1 MSEIGEQVRWGILG
15 TAGIAESAFL
25 PALRETG
32 DGVAVAVGSR
42 DLERGRSWAA
52 EQIVARAVQGYGA
65 VIDDP
70 DVEAV
75 YIPLP
80 NGLHAD
86 WTIAALEA
94 GKTVLCE
101 KPLCGTVEDTE
112 RVLAAARSAAGSL
125 WEAFVFPFHEQMDR
139 VRAMLAGGT
148 IGEVREIAVAV
159 PLHAGR
165 PGQHPTA
172 SPTWPG
178 ARSRTS
184 AAIRSA
190 WRACCSMPS
199 RISRGRSPTPS
210 GRPTAPTRRC
220 GARCLPRRSAAGV
233 LVRLPQRIRHAHPR
247 PGHRGRDPH
256 DGPVPSRPRATR
268 STIVRDGKTER
279 QPATTSGE
287 MSFTPAIR
295 HIHRVVR
302 GLEEPRHL
310 AVDEA
315 MGNAKAIAALLDSAR
330 TRVED
335 RRRSTR
341 TRTEQVCGLVPFGYP
356 ASPVSCR
363 SADVGETDQR

>member
-25 PALRETG
+25 PALRESG

-42 DLERGRSWAA
+42 DLERGRAWAA
-52 EQIVARAVQGYGA
+52 EQLVAGAVQGYDA
-65 VIDDP
+65 VIADP

-125 WEAFVFPFHEQMDR
+125 WEAFVFPFHEQMDL
-139 VRAMLAGGT
+139 VRGMLADGT
-148 IGEVREIAVAV
+148 IGEVREIQSRFHFILDDPADIRLFAD
-159 PLHAGR
+159 LAGGSIQDVGCYPIR
-165 PGQHPTA
+165 L
-172 SPTWPG
+172 
-178 ARSRTS
+178 ARLLFDAEPDPSRTIADAEWTS
-184 AAIRSA
+184 DGADTEMWGALVFPGDRRLVFSCGFRSGYDTLTRVLGTEGEIR
-190 WRACCSMPS
+190 M
-199 RISRGRSPTPS
+199 
-210 GRPTAPTRRC
+210 TAPF
-220 GARCLPRRSAAGV
+220 
-233 LVRLPQRIRHAHPR
+233 HP
-247 PGHRGRDPH
+247 DA
-256 DGPVPSRPRATR
+256 DDEV
-268 STIVRDGKTER
+268 TILRDGKLER
-279 QPATTSGE
+279 QPATTSGQ

-315 MGNAKAIAALLDSAR
+315 KGNAAAIATLLGSAR
-330 TRVED
+330 S
-335 RRRSTR
+335 RS
-341 TRTEQVCGLVPFGYP
+341 
-356 ASPVSCR
+356 
-363 SADVGETDQR
+363 

>member
-42 DLERGRSWAA
+42 DLERGRTWAA
-52 EQIVARAVQGYGA
+52 EQIVARAVQGYDA
-65 VIDDP
+65 VIADP

-139 VRAMLAGGT
+139 VRRCSPAARSARSARSSRGSISSWTTRATSGC
-148 IGEVREIAVAV
+148 
-159 PLHAGR
+159 
-165 PGQHPTA
+165 

-178 ARSRTS
+178 ARSRTW

-190 WRACCSMPS
+190 WRACCSTPS
-199 RISRGRSPTPS
+199 PICRERSPTPS

-220 GARCLPRRSAAGV
+220 GARWSSPAIAGWCSRAASAAGYDTLTRV
-233 LVRLPQRIRHAHPR
+233 LGTEGEIRMTGPFHP
-247 PGHRGRDPH
+247 DAE
-256 DGPVPSRPRATR
+256 DEVV
-268 STIVRDGKTER
+268 IVRDGKMDR

-315 MGNAKAIAALLDSAR
+315 MGNAKAIAALLGSAR
-330 TRVED
+330 
-335 RRRSTR
+335 S
-341 TRTEQVCGLVPFGYP
+341 Q
-356 ASPVSCR
+356 A
-363 SADVGETDQR
+363 